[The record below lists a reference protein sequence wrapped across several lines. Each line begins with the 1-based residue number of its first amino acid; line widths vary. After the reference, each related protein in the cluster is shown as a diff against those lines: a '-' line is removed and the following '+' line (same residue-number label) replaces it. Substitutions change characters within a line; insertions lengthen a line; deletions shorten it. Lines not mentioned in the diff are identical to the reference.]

1 MAVITYET
9 PDGVAESEVVDAE
22 ISYLEETQHWKIKTG
37 EKDGRDI
44 YELIPRERVFAVKTI
59 GTKTGTV
66 VTRLQK

>member
-9 PDGVAESEVVDAE
+9 PDGVAEAEIVAAE
-22 ISYLEETQHWKIKTG
+22 ISYLEETHHWKIKTG

-44 YELIPRERVFAVKTI
+44 YELIPRERVFAVEVA

-66 VTRLQK
+66 VTKT